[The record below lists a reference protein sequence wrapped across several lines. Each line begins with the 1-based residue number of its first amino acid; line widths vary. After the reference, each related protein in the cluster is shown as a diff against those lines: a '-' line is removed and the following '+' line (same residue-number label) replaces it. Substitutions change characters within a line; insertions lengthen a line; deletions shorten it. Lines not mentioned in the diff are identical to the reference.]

1 MGIVLCS
8 EPLWGRATSI
18 LALARAR
25 VKNQRAT
32 PVAPQVQSTMP
43 TSQYILWLAVTEE
56 AKAFYPP
63 IGTVEVLS
71 DDNAGY
77 DLKVVKDVIP
87 TTVAAL
93 IPLGVKAVMS
103 RVDQDGAVEGDV
115 HYSLEPRSS
124 IYKTGFMMANGRGVI
139 DKTYRGQL
147 MAPVISVG
155 TNLKTVEA
163 GTRLFQ
169 IVAPDMGYIKSVAYV
184 REEDLTTTARGAGGF
199 GSTGTK

>member
-1 MGIVLCS
+1 
-8 EPLWGRATSI
+8 
-18 LALARAR
+18 
-25 VKNQRAT
+25 
-32 PVAPQVQSTMP
+32 MP
-43 TSQYILWLAVTEE
+43 TSQYDQYLSKYHLYLAVTEE
-56 AKAFYPP
+56 GKPFYPP
-63 IGTVEVLS
+63 VGTVEHLNG
-71 DDNAGY
+71 DNAGY

-87 TTVAAL
+87 TTVATL
-93 IPLGVKAVMS
+93 IPLGVKAELVYLNT
-103 RVDQDGAVEGDV
+103 DGDGDGNV

-169 IVAPDMGYIKSVAYV
+169 IVAPDMGYIKSVSYV
-184 REEDLTTTARGAGGF
+184 DESMLSTTARGTGGF